1 MALRS
6 PIDHYA
12 PEEYLALERAA
23 EFKSEYIDGEIVA
36 MTGGSRAHSLIAGN
50 VLGELR
56 SALREQPCEVHGSD
70 LRVTVEVAALYT
82 YPDVTVICG
91 EPVFEDEAEDTVMNP
106 VVIVEVL
113 SPSTE
118 AYDRGKKFARFRLLP
133 SLRAYI
139 LVSQDQ
145 PRVEWYTLG
154 EDGWLLHEAN
164 GLDGT
169 IQLTALNATLAL
181 AEIYAKVRFD
191 VEPPRS

>member
-6 PIDHYA
+6 PIDPYA

-36 MTGGSRAHSLIAGN
+36 MMGGSRAHSLIGSN
-50 VLGELR
+50 VLSALHA
-56 SALREQPCEVHGSD
+56 ALREQPCEVHGSD
-70 LRVTVEVAALYT
+70 LRVTVADAALYT

-91 EPVFEDEAEDTVMNP
+91 EPVFEDEADDTLMNP

-113 SPSTE
+113 SASTE
-118 AYDRGKKFARFRLLP
+118 AYDRGKKFARYRLLP
-133 SLRAYI
+133 SLRAYV

-145 PRVEWYTLG
+145 PRVEWYTLS

-164 GLDGT
+164 GMDGT
-169 IQLTALNATLAL
+169 VEIAALGSTLAL
-181 AEIYAKVRFD
+181 AEIYAKVSFKG
-191 VEPPRS
+191 